1 MDPTVIA
8 AAVELAKLVTSH
20 YTRRNLARLDASA
33 ALLAMAEATAK
44 FEARASREVFDEAH
58 EAELARLGGGDNA
71 GDERTQPTQP
81 IHSDVDDD
89 DGA

>member
-58 EAELARLGGGDNA
+58 EAELARLGGGADNA
-71 GDERTQPTQP
+71 GDERTQP